1 MTPEEASQLYNI
13 EQRNYY
19 DYCGYIQ
26 SQYIEEFKVEQRQSY
41 ELPAPW
47 SEWIEEAA
55 TNVKIIKQH

>member
-26 SQYIEEFKVEQRQSY
+26 SLYIEEFKVEQRQS
-41 ELPAPW
+41 
-47 SEWIEEAA
+47 
-55 TNVKIIKQH
+55 